1 MFSFPLMAQRQISS
15 SKGNRRKDSSQK
27 ILEALYLWND
37 QTVNL
42 FVRPTNVKWLTFV
55 LDDIMNFFEN
65 KKLFWNTDSA
75 QY

>member
-1 MFSFPLMAQRQISS
+1 MAQRQISS